1 MSHSIR
7 FNENFGVV
15 VVRYRGS
22 VDFSEIRSVFDA
34 TVHITGFKPGL
45 SLVVDFRDTSEPL
58 TGTEVIALADYARR
72 TDANWGVAKWL
83 LIAEKDVTFG
93 LARMF
98 SSLTSNLDVQTKV
111 FRNAAAADDWLGI
124 GARVEDILA
133 LTPE

>member
-7 FNENFGVV
+7 LNENLGVV

-34 TVHITGFKPGL
+34 AVHLNGFKPGL
-45 SLVVDFRDTSEPL
+45 SLVVDFRDNSEPL
-58 TGTEVIALADYARR
+58 TGAEVIALADYARR
-72 TDANWGVAKWL
+72 TDANWGVTKWL

-98 SSLTSNLDVQTKV
+98 SSLTSGLDVETKV
-111 FRNAAAADDWLGI
+111 FRSAAAADDWLGI
-124 GARVEDILA
+124 GTSVEDLLA